1 MKWISVNKELPSG
14 IYGEIR
20 TEYNK
25 HISQEVL
32 FCNDIAMFV
41 GAYNRNEETWY
52 SEEVTD
58 GNQVSDV
65 THWMELPPM
74 P

>member
-1 MKWISVNKELPSG
+1 MKWISVKQELPSG
-14 IYGEIR
+14 IYGKIK

-41 GAYNRNEETWY
+41 GVYNSNEETWY
-52 SEEVTD
+52 SGEVED
-58 GNQVSDV
+58 GNQVYDV
-65 THWMELPPM
+65 THWMELPLRP
-74 P
+74 